1 MYIKKINFVIYLILA
16 VVAGFGLGLL
26 TRGFIAESG
35 FSSGDISKAAGS
47 GSADVSPAMSAFRD
61 KVANDSTEF
70 RKAVESLTMLTS
82 LMDEFDELVSIASAA
97 SEGNEALAS
106 SIGQLLKIK
115 QIASNARDN
124 GVMALE
130 SLNAMAEGRK
140 SSVNYELASQNLSL
154 AFLMVDRQVSV
165 GKQYVCDV
173 DEYLSGKDVS
183 KYKDLASV
191 RDLWAGYCAREAAIN
206 KDGKE
211 MDYWSRKGNLL
222 PASANTSDRSLQYL
236 CMASELSSSV
246 DVNQIMQNVL
256 PGVGLMASATDGA
269 MTPDAN

>member
-1 MYIKKINFVIYLILA
+1 MYIKKINFAIYLILA
-16 VVAGFGLGLL
+16 VVLGFGLCFLL
-26 TRGFIAESG
+26 KGVVAESG
-35 FSSGDISKAAGS
+35 FLSGDISKAESKGS
-47 GSADVSPAMSAFRD
+47 EMSPAMSAFQE

-70 RKAVESLTMLTS
+70 NKALASLTMLTS
-82 LMDEFDELVSIASAA
+82 LMDEFDKLVSIASTA

-106 SIGQLLKIK
+106 SVGQLLKIK

-130 SLNAMAEGRK
+130 SLNAIAEGKK

-154 AFLMVDRQVSV
+154 AFLMVDRQVNV

-173 DEYLSGKDVS
+173 DEFLRGKEVS
-183 KYKDLASV
+183 EYKDLASA
-191 RDLWAGYCAREAAIN
+191 RDLWAGYCAREAALN

-211 MDYWSRKGNLL
+211 IDYWNKKGNLL
-222 PASANTSDRSLQYL
+222 PSSNTSDRSLQYL

-256 PGVGLMASATDGA
+256 PGVGLLASATNGA
-269 MTPDAN
+269 LAPDIN

>member
-1 MYIKKINFVIYLILA
+1 MYIKKIYFVVCLILA
-16 VVAGFGLGLL
+16 LAAGFGLCFLL
-26 TRGFIAESG
+26 RGVVAESG
-35 FSSGDISKAAGS
+35 FSSGDMSKAADS
-47 GSADVSPAMSAFRD
+47 RNADVSPAMSAFRE
-61 KVANDSTEF
+61 KVANDTTEF
-70 RKAVESLTMLTS
+70 NKAVASLTMLTS

-97 SEGNEALAS
+97 SEGNDALAS
-106 SIGQLLKIK
+106 SIGQLLQIK
-115 QIASNARDN
+115 KIASNAREN

-140 SSVNYELASQNLSL
+140 SSINYELASQNLSL

-173 DEYLSGKDVS
+173 DEYLSGKDVAD
-183 KYKDLASV
+183 YKDLASI
-191 RDLWAGYCAREAAIN
+191 RDLWAGYCAREAALN

-211 MDYWSRKGNLL
+211 IDYWSKKGNLL
-222 PASANTSDRSLQYL
+222 PSSANTSDRSLQYL

-256 PGVGLMASATDGA
+256 PGVGMLATATNGA
-269 MTPDAN
+269 MTPDIN